1 MTHSSQP
8 RLTNIIAIIV
18 ISDIPLGFVVKQYF
32 SFVAVSAAAV
42 AAVVVLSNPLDRIA
56 SHRNSSIRLSCGK
69 HTTNLFPTV
78 LYIAYLVTEK
88 QQKTTHKKRRKK
100 ETTDNKNNNI
110 WQRPQRTVIIDN
122 KQDMP
127 SKAALTSN
135 GAIERAQSVVYTK
148 NEVRRFRVRGD
159 QWPTTEWVE
168 CAE

>member
-1 MTHSSQP
+1 MTHSPQP

-18 ISDIPLGFVVKQYF
+18 ISDIPPLGFVVKQYL
-32 SFVAVSAAAV
+32 SFVAVSAAAA

-100 ETTDNKNNNI
+100 ETTDNKNNNNNI

-159 QWPTTEWVE
+159 QWPTTE
-168 CAE
+168 